1 MHPVDAL
8 GRLGGMARWPAL
20 SALGV
25 GRSTLLDACRLG
37 AVLRPGRG
45 VFCLPG
51 AVDEPT
57 VRALVARGQLS
68 CAHAARA
75 HGLEVF
81 SLPTQVHVRIPRS
94 SRRTARVAGTLVH
107 RWGQRASSDLT
118 PLATTLRDCAH
129 CLPRPDAVAVLDSAV
144 RSGRISMA
152 DIALLAR
159 SWGAGARRVVELMD
173 PQSQSVL
180 ESVGRT
186 LLVDAAIGEVESQK
200 YVRQVGWVDLVVDG
214 WLVVELDGWATHKAA
229 FQEDRRRDA
238 ELSRLG
244 FVVLRFTY
252 ADLARRQQWFV
263 EVVSE
268 TVARGRP
275 PWWIGALGGHGD
287 DFATRL
293 SDTPPWR
300 SG

>member
-1 MHPVDAL
+1 M
-8 GRLGGMARWPAL
+8 
-20 SALGV
+20 
-25 GRSTLLDACRLG
+25 
-37 AVLRPGRG
+37 
-45 VFCLPG
+45 
-51 AVDEPT
+51 T
-57 VRALVARGQLS
+57 V
-68 CAHAARA
+68 
-75 HGLEVF
+75 
-81 SLPTQVHVRIPRS
+81 
-94 SRRTARVAGTLVH
+94 
-107 RWGQRASSDLT
+107 
-118 PLATTLRDCAH
+118 
-129 CLPRPDAVAVLDSAV
+129 
-144 RSGRISMA
+144 A

-159 SWGAGARRVVELMD
+159 SWAAGARRVVELMD

-186 LLVDAAIGEVESQK
+186 VLVDAAIGEIESQK

-214 WLVVELDGWATHKAA
+214 WLVVELDGWATHKAT

-275 PWWIGALGGHGD
+275 PWWIGALGAHGD
-287 DFATRL
+287 DFATR
-293 SDTPPWR
+293 SSGAPPWR
-300 SG
+300 AS